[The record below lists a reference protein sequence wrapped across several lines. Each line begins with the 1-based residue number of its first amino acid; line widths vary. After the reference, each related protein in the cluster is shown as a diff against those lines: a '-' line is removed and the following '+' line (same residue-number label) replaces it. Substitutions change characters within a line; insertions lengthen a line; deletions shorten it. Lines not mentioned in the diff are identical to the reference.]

1 MIILQLQPIKGSQ
14 LYNNSINIQ
23 PIMKKITATENKK
36 YTDKA
41 YSFFTDIIYTPDSAV
56 TDEYFEIDENDVGN
70 IQDSKANI
78 QIESLSDLEQI
89 TSNIQEID
97 KAKEAIKYSINSLD
111 LSNND
116 TIKFKDYLPDWN
128 DYINKSL
135 PINFKF
141 KYNNQPYK
149 TLQYINIVLENQTP
163 DIVYSL
169 YAIINEEHEGTLE
182 DPIPYV
188 QQMAIEK
195 GKYYSQY
202 GVVYIAIQNMPT
214 GMPYDLS
221 QIPSIVQPV

>member
-1 MIILQLQPIKGSQ
+1 
-14 LYNNSINIQ
+14 
-23 PIMKKITATENKK
+23 MKKLTAQTNKK

-41 YSFFTDIIYTPDSAV
+41 YSFYTDIIYMPDSAT
-56 TDEYFEIDENDVGN
+56 TDEYFQIDENEAEI

-89 TSNIQEID
+89 TSNIEQINE
-97 KAKEAIKYSINSLD
+97 AKEAIKYSINSLD

-116 TIKFKDYLPDWN
+116 TIKYKDYLPDWN
-128 DYINKSL
+128 DYVGKSL

-141 KYNNQPYK
+141 KYNNQPYQ
-149 TLQYINIVLENQTP
+149 TIQYINVVLSDQTP

-169 YAIINEEHEGTLE
+169 YVAINEEHEGTLE

-195 GKYYSQY
+195 GKYYIQY
-202 GVVYIAIQNMPT
+202 DVVYIAIQNMPT
-214 GMPYDLS
+214 GMPYDLN
-221 QIPSIVQPV
+221 QIPAIVQPV

>member
-1 MIILQLQPIKGSQ
+1 
-14 LYNNSINIQ
+14 
-23 PIMKKITATENKK
+23 MKKITATENKK

-41 YSFFTDIIYTPDSAV
+41 YSFFTNIIYMPDSAV
-56 TDEYFEIDENDVGN
+56 TDEYFQIDENEVQN

-78 QIESLSDLEQI
+78 ELNSIEDLEEI

-116 TIKFKDYLPDWN
+116 TIKYKDYLPDWN
-128 DYINKSL
+128 DYVGKSL

-141 KYNNQPYK
+141 KYNNQPYQ
-149 TLQYINIVLENQTP
+149 TIQYINVVLSDQTP

-169 YAIINEEHEGTLE
+169 YVAINEEHEGTLG

-195 GKYYSQY
+195 GKYYIQY
-202 GVVYIAIQNMPT
+202 DVVYIAIQNMPT

-221 QIPSIVQPV
+221 QIPAIVQPV

>member
-1 MIILQLQPIKGSQ
+1 
-14 LYNNSINIQ
+14 
-23 PIMKKITATENKK
+23 MKKITAQINKK

-41 YSFFTDIIYTPDSAV
+41 YSFFTDTIYMPDSAT
-56 TDEYFEIDENDVGN
+56 TDNFFEIDENEAKN
-70 IQDSKANI
+70 IQDYKANI

-89 TSNIQEID
+89 TSNIEEID
-97 KAKEAIKYSINSLD
+97 KAKNAIKYSINALD
-111 LSNND
+111 LNNND

-128 DYINKSL
+128 DYVGKSL
-135 PINFKF
+135 PKDFKF
-141 KYNNQPYK
+141 KYNNQPYQ

-169 YAIINEEHEGTLE
+169 YAIINEEHEGTLD

-195 GKYYSQY
+195 GKYYIQY
-202 GVVYIAIQNMPT
+202 DVVYIAIQDMPT

>member
-1 MIILQLQPIKGSQ
+1 
-14 LYNNSINIQ
+14 
-23 PIMKKITATENKK
+23 MKKLTAQTNKK

-41 YSFFTDIIYTPDSAV
+41 YSFFTDIIYAPDSAV
-56 TDEYFEIDENDVGN
+56 TDEYFEIDENDVQN

-78 QIESLSDLEQI
+78 ELNSIEDLEEI

-116 TIKFKDYLPDWN
+116 AIKFKDYLPYWA
-128 DYINKSL
+128 DYINKSM
-135 PINFKF
+135 PKDFKF
-141 KYNNQPYK
+141 QYNNQPYK

-163 DIVYSL
+163 DIVYAL
-169 YAIINEEHEGTLE
+169 YAIINEEHDGTLE

-195 GKYYSQY
+195 GKYYIQY
-202 GVVYIAIQNMPT
+202 DVVYIAIQNMPT
-214 GMPYDLS
+214 GMPYDLN
-221 QIPSIVQPV
+221 QIPAIVQPV

>member
-1 MIILQLQPIKGSQ
+1 
-14 LYNNSINIQ
+14 
-23 PIMKKITATENKK
+23 MKKITAQTNKK

-41 YSFFTDIIYTPDSAV
+41 YSFFSDTIYMPDSAV
-56 TDEYFEIDENDVGN
+56 TDNFFQIDENDVQN

-89 TSNIQEID
+89 TSNIEEID
-97 KAKEAIKYSINSLD
+97 KAKNAIKYSINSLD

-128 DYINKSL
+128 DYVGESL

-149 TLQYINIVLENQTP
+149 TLQYINIVLSNQTP

-169 YAIINEEHEGTLE
+169 YKVINEEHEGTLE
-182 DPIPYV
+182 DPIPYT
-188 QQMAIEK
+188 QQMAIEN

-202 GVVYIAIQNMPT
+202 GITYLAIQDMPT
-214 GMPYDLS
+214 GMPYDLN

>member
-1 MIILQLQPIKGSQ
+1 MNKL
-14 LYNNSINIQ
+14 
-23 PIMKKITATENKK
+23 TAIENKK

-41 YSFFTDIIYTPDSAV
+41 YSFFTDTIYMPDSAT
-56 TDEYFEIDENDVGN
+56 TDNFFEIDENEAKN
-70 IQDSKANI
+70 IQDYKANI

-89 TSNIQEID
+89 TANIEEID
-97 KAKEAIKYSINSLD
+97 KAKNAIKYSINALD

-116 TIKFKDYLPDWN
+116 TIKFIDYLPDWN
-128 DYINKSL
+128 DYVGKSL

-141 KYNNQPYK
+141 KYNNQAYQ
-149 TLQYINIVLENQTP
+149 TLQYINVVLSDQTP

-182 DPIPYV
+182 DPIPYQ

-202 GVVYIAIQNMPT
+202 GITYLAIQDMPT

>member
-1 MIILQLQPIKGSQ
+1 
-14 LYNNSINIQ
+14 
-23 PIMKKITATENKK
+23 MKKITANEGKK

-41 YSFFTDIIYTPDSAV
+41 YSFFTNIIYMPDSAV
-56 TDEYFEIDENDVGN
+56 TDNFFEIDENEVEN

-78 QIESLSDLEQI
+78 ELNSIEDLEQI
-89 TSNIQEID
+89 TSNIEQVNE
-97 KAKEAIKYSINSLD
+97 AKEAIKYSINALD

-128 DYINKSL
+128 DYINKSM
-135 PINFKF
+135 PKDFKF
-141 KYNNQPYK
+141 QYNNQPYQ
-149 TLQYINIVLENQTP
+149 TIQYINVVLSDQTP

-182 DPIPYV
+182 DPIPYQ

-195 GKYYSQY
+195 GKYYIQY
-202 GVVYIAIQNMPT
+202 DVVYIAIQNMPT
-214 GMPYDLS
+214 GMPYDLN

>member
-1 MIILQLQPIKGSQ
+1 
-14 LYNNSINIQ
+14 
-23 PIMKKITATENKK
+23 MKKITATENKK

-41 YSFFTDIIYTPDSAV
+41 YSFFTDTIYMPDSAT
-56 TDEYFEIDENDVGN
+56 TDNFFEVDENEVQI
-70 IQDSKANI
+70 IQDSKADI
-78 QIESLSDLEQI
+78 QIESLSDLEEI

-116 TIKFKDYLPDWN
+116 TIKYKDYLPDWN
-128 DYINKSL
+128 DYVGKSL

-141 KYNNQPYK
+141 KYNNQPYQ
-149 TLQYINIVLENQTP
+149 TIQAVNIVLSNQTP
-163 DIVYSL
+163 DIVYAL
-169 YAIINEEHEGTLE
+169 YTIINEEHEGTLD

-188 QQMAIEK
+188 QQMSIEK

-202 GVVYIAIQNMPT
+202 DIIYLAIQDMPT

-221 QIPSIVQPV
+221 QIPAIVQPV

>member
-1 MIILQLQPIKGSQ
+1 
-14 LYNNSINIQ
+14 
-23 PIMKKITATENKK
+23 MKKITATENKK

-41 YSFFTDIIYTPDSAV
+41 YSFFTDIIYAPDSAV
-56 TDEYFEIDENDVGN
+56 TDEYFEIDENDVQN

-78 QIESLSDLEQI
+78 ELNSIEDLEQI
-89 TSNIQEID
+89 TSNIEEID

-116 TIKFKDYLPDWN
+116 AIKFKDYLPDWN
-128 DYINKSL
+128 DYVGKSL
-135 PINFKF
+135 PKDFKF

-149 TLQYINIVLENQTP
+149 TIQAVNIVLSNQTP
-163 DIVYSL
+163 DIVYAL
-169 YAIINEEHEGTLE
+169 YTIINEEHEGTLG

-195 GKYYSQY
+195 GKYYIQY
-202 GVVYIAIQNMPT
+202 DVVYWAIQDMPT

>member
-1 MIILQLQPIKGSQ
+1 
-14 LYNNSINIQ
+14 
-23 PIMKKITATENKK
+23 MKKITAQPNKK

-41 YSFFTDIIYTPDSAV
+41 YSFFTDIIYAPDSAV
-56 TDEYFEIDENDVGN
+56 TDNFFEVDENEVQN

-78 QIESLSDLEQI
+78 ELNSIEDLEEI
-89 TSNIQEID
+89 TSNIEQINE
-97 KAKEAIKYSINSLD
+97 AKEAIKYSINALD

-116 TIKFKDYLPDWN
+116 IIKFKDYLPDWA
-128 DYINKSL
+128 DFINKSM
-135 PINFKF
+135 PKDFKF
-141 KYNNQPYK
+141 KYNNQPYQ

-163 DIVYSL
+163 DIVYAL
-169 YAIINEEHEGTLE
+169 YAIINEEHEGTLQ

-202 GVVYIAIQNMPT
+202 GITYLAIQSMPT

-221 QIPSIVQPV
+221 QIPAIVQPV